1 LCHAFEPLP
10 QRVRASLSDG
20 AVLALAF
27 PNFTLPLAMKEAD
40 DRLRLDMQA
49 IGLPIPSF

>member
-1 LCHAFEPLP
+1 
-10 QRVRASLSDG
+10 
-20 AVLALAF
+20 VLALAF